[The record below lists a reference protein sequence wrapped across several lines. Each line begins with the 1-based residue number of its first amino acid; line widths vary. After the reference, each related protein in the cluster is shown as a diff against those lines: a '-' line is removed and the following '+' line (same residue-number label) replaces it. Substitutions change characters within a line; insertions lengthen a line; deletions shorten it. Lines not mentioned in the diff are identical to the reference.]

1 MAAQQALVT
10 ANKAARTSISTE
22 EHQDHVPKSL
32 SIAIVATLD
41 PVRTTIRDLFSRMHF
56 NKLGIMRGAK
66 PMLTNMVNQRS
77 GKVEYDVEHGKELS
91 SFFLTGLAVQLPRC
105 KLTDG
110 PNSPWRFK
118 KTATQN
124 NTLPIV
130 GLVLENCP
138 EEDLRYDRK
147 MRCNFILK
155 ELEDLDPDHR
165 FDRAAAEQFFKIVD
179 DMVLEKASGL
189 CTQMIQNYDDD
200 CTIAHQNAREGEPED
215 KAHVKGT
222 EVYHVGL
229 KDFIKRKRNG
239 DYLLHDCMCTIHLDC
254 NDDTF
259 MWLISHCI

>member
-1 MAAQQALVT
+1 MLSTAQNCQLQLTKFLLSYRAASG
-10 ANKAARTSISTE
+10 R
-22 EHQDHVPKSL
+22 
-32 SIAIVATLD
+32 AI
-41 PVRTTIRDLFSRMHF
+41 
-56 NKLGIMRGAK
+56 
-66 PMLTNMVNQRS
+66 
-77 GKVEYDVEHGKELS
+77 
-91 SFFLTGLAVQLPRC
+91 PRC

-130 GLVLENCP
+130 GLVLESCP

-147 MRCNFILK
+147 MRPRRRCNFILK

-200 CTIAHQNAREGEPED
+200 CTIARQNAREGEPED

-222 EVYHVGL
+222 EEYHVGL

-254 NDDTF
+254 NDNTF
-259 MWLISHCI
+259 M

>member
-22 EHQDHVPKSL
+22 EHQDQVPKSL
-32 SIAIVATLD
+32 SIAIVATLN

-91 SFFLTGLAVQLPRC
+91 TFFLTGLAVQLPRC

-110 PNSPWRFK
+110 PKLSPNSPWRFK

-130 GLVLENCP
+130 GLVLENFP
-138 EEDLRYDRK
+138 EEDL
-147 MRCNFILK
+147 
-155 ELEDLDPDHR
+155 
-165 FDRAAAEQFFKIVD
+165 
-179 DMVLEKASGL
+179 S
-189 CTQMIQNYDDD
+189 
-200 CTIAHQNAREGEPED
+200 
-215 KAHVKGT
+215 
-222 EVYHVGL
+222 
-229 KDFIKRKRNG
+229 
-239 DYLLHDCMCTIHLDC
+239 
-254 NDDTF
+254 
-259 MWLISHCI
+259 